1 MKLSRQEMPDLFARA
16 VIASARVYGDDPV
29 LAMVGTDRLGNTA
42 RRSLNA
48 AGEAVRQKL
57 NWPRASIARC
67 LNLQPASFKAAAMKR
82 EGRFPAALTEARGT
96 IDLFIKAL
104 PPLGYPPLVAV
115 ETGGQ
120 APPGL
125 VSPASDPAKVVI
137 VRTDPP
143 VAVRTGKP
151 VVANRP
157 VAAPHKD
164 GSLGDR
170 IYAEILTRP
179 LSANSLATILD
190 VKEMNVINSLRALA
204 LEGAIVS
211 VTGGNESS
219 QKWHAA

>member
-1 MKLSRQEMPDLFARA
+1 MKLSRQEMADLFARA

-96 IDLFIKAL
+96 IDQFVKGL
-104 PPLGYPPLVAV
+104 PPLGYPPVM
-115 ETGGQ
+115 
-120 APPGL
+120 
-125 VSPASDPAKVVI
+125 VSPASVRVVEIKAPAK
-137 VRTDPP
+137 PP
-143 VAVRTGKP
+143 AP
-151 VVANRP
+151 VPPRP
-157 VAAPHKD
+157 VTHAAPSPHKD

-170 IYAEILTRP
+170 LYAEILKRP

-190 VKEMNVINSLRALA
+190 VKELNVINSLRALA

-211 VTGGNESS
+211 VTGGNEST